1 MLSWLRELGR
11 RVKLSSMRFITTL
24 GRLDPVT
31 DWNSRADALG
41 SDDGPRDPYS
51 YVRHPMTERPGGR
64 NAAIAL
70 EEPADDQNLQLIGD
84 TLGR

>member
-11 RVKLSSMRFITTL
+11 RVLSSIA
-24 GRLDPVT
+24 P
-31 DWNSRADALG
+31 G

-51 YVRHPMTERPGGR
+51 YVRHPMTKRPGGR